1 MMQYIVH
8 VVAGLE
14 WFLLLA
20 GGKTQSPEFNLPIRS
35 LNRQFCRIAQT
46 INKCLRI
53 RASFNSKCIFNH
65 TTKEGLTQKTP
76 HVLCF
81 QISVLVNAGKLFTY
95 RYGNVDSSVTLKSD
109 AVA

>member
-1 MMQYIVH
+1 M
-8 VVAGLE
+8 
-14 WFLLLA
+14 
-20 GGKTQSPEFNLPIRS
+20 
-35 LNRQFCRIAQT
+35 
-46 INKCLRI
+46 
-53 RASFNSKCIFNH
+53 
-65 TTKEGLTQKTP
+65 QKTP